1 MVTTPSD
8 SDPPRATLF
17 GEIKRRRVHRVAMA
31 YTAGAFALV
40 QGLDLLVEAFLWPP
54 LVFRLGMIA
63 VLVGFPVALV
73 VAWFYDFDEGRL
85 RRTGADGSER
95 RSSPA
100 RFAVGVGVVLLAGGL
115 LWWVRP
121 APASGNVVEGADVIA
136 VLPFRASG
144 PGTDGLGEGMVDLLS
159 TNLDEVGDIRTLD
172 PAVVLRAWAG
182 RAGGGPLAEAEGVA
196 LGRDIGAGSVL
207 TGQLSVA
214 GGTARLTA
222 ELLSTVDG
230 RALSRVDVE
239 GPEAD
244 LFRLVD
250 SLSVEMLREVWRSRS
265 PLPRLELAS
274 ITTSDPDALRAYLDG
289 EAHRRR
295 AELDSAEVALTRAID
310 ADSTFALAALRLS
323 SVVGWRDPGS
333 ERDTE
338 AQALAERHEGR
349 LPASMRRVMRAS
361 IAWEEGRFVEARD
374 SIEAVLAVEPDD
386 PLAWFLL
393 GEILFHGKSSAVS
406 EFWDVD
412 TDSVLFAFRRS
423 LDIQPQDATALIH
436 PLGLTLERLD
446 RAAFERLLA
455 EFESVAGAEQAAP
468 IRAVGAFT
476 FEGVGSPS
484 ELWLALARSYPALL
498 PHLPPV
504 LLASDTRDAG
514 AFVDSVWAAARAG
527 EAVDGYWNLIVST
540 LQALGRMDDAERL
553 AAERLSMVD
562 ALRSSASALFVGITR
577 SAEPPAEA
585 LEAMGGVS
593 VWSTFELVPGLWQGS
608 TADAARMLEQSE
620 VLERAFPPEIGE
632 IGRAYRL
639 WARIVQGDS
648 TAAVA
653 ELEDIVLGWP
663 SLARDSDVLPA
674 DFVYLPLLRV
684 RANQPETADIALR
697 RLQSHPWF
705 TTEMIAPQWIAEAE
719 ALEALGRPDEAQEL
733 YQRVVRLMR
742 DADPDATLWRDLAE
756 ARLGLLG
763 DSGA

>member
-1 MVTTPSD
+1 MTTDPSD
-8 SDPPRATLF
+8 LDLPPATLF
-17 GEIKRRRVHRVAMA
+17 GELKRRRVHRVAMA
-31 YTAGAFALV
+31 YAAGAFALV
-40 QGLDLLVEAFLWPP
+40 QALDLLVEAFLWPP
-54 LVFRLGMIA
+54 VVFRLGMIA

-73 VAWFYDFDEGRL
+73 VAWFYDFDAGRL
-85 RRTGADGSER
+85 RRTGAAGSGR
-95 RSSPA
+95 RTHPA
-100 RFAVGVGVVLLAGGL
+100 RFAAGVGAALVVGGL

-121 APASGNVVEGADVIA
+121 APAAGNVVAGADVIA

-172 PAVVLRAWAG
+172 PAVVLRAWAE

-196 LGRDIGAGSVL
+196 LGQEIGAGSVL

-222 ELLSTVDG
+222 ELLSTADG
-230 RALSRVDVE
+230 QALSRVDVE
-239 GPEAD
+239 GLEAD

-274 ITTSDPDALRAYLDG
+274 ITTADPDALRAYLDG

-295 AELDSAEVALTRAID
+295 AELDSAEAALTRALD

-333 ERDTE
+333 ERDTQ
-338 AQALAERHEGR
+338 AQALAERHEAR
-349 LPASMRRVMRAS
+349 LPATMRRVMRAS

-436 PLGLTLERLD
+436 PLGLTVERLD
-446 RAAFERLLA
+446 QAAFEQLLA

-468 IRAVGAFT
+468 IRAAGAFI
-476 FEGVGSPS
+476 FEGLGSPS
-484 ELWLALARSYPALL
+484 ELWSALARSYPALL
-498 PHLPPV
+498 PHLPPA
-504 LLASDTRDAG
+504 LLTSEARDAG
-514 AFVDSVWAAARAG
+514 TFADSVWAAARAG
-527 EAVDGYWNLIVST
+527 DAVDGYWNLIVST

-553 AAERLSMVD
+553 AAERLSMLD

-577 SAEPPAEA
+577 SAEPPTEA
-585 LEAMGGVS
+585 LEAMGGEL

-608 TADAARMLEQSE
+608 TDDASRMVEQSE

-639 WARIVQGDS
+639 WAQIVQGDS
-648 TAAVA
+648 TEAVA
-653 ELEDIVLGWP
+653 ELEDLVLGWP
-663 SLARDSDVLPA
+663 SLVRDSDVLPA

-684 RANQPETADIALR
+684 RANQPETAEITLR

-705 TTEMIAPQWIAEAE
+705 TTEMIVPQWIAEAE
-719 ALEALGRPDEAQEL
+719 ALEVLGRREEAMAR
-733 YQRVVRLMR
+733 YRRVADLLRN
-742 DADPDATLWRDLAE
+742 ADPDATLWRDLAE
-756 ARLGLLG
+756 ARL
-763 DSGA
+763 DASGEGG